1 MALYLQIPVQ
11 RTCIHKSP
19 VHGAYNH
26 NMDGNAWY
34 FTLGFPS
41 ISLAYIYF
49 PSRRMVYSIPC
60 HRSHLLSFPLSS
72 SLNFSQFYLTVRH
85 LPSRNHHRRHI
96 SAYTQQPRLLSGF
109 VTNSGNSR
117 GRLHM
122 EQHFYHCII
131 TARGWITFYSA
142 VIFLRQPLI
151 QFLSASRP
159 AQLQA
164 APLLRQTGKSIRP
177 DRSCRQS

>member
-49 PSRRMVYSIPC
+49 PSRRIVYSIPC
-60 HRSHLLSFPLSS
+60 HRSHLPPSPLSFPL
-72 SLNFSQFYLTVRH
+72 NYTSQCDICH
-85 LPSRNHHRRHI
+85 LK
-96 SAYTQQPRLLSGF
+96 T
-109 VTNSGNSR
+109 
-117 GRLHM
+117 
-122 EQHFYHCII
+122 I
-131 TARGWITFYSA
+131 TGA
-142 VIFLRQPLI
+142 IFLLTRSSPGCFQG
-151 QFLSASRP
+151 S
-159 AQLQA
+159 
-164 APLLRQTGKSIRP
+164 LRTQETAGADYIWNNTS
-177 DRSCRQS
+177 STA